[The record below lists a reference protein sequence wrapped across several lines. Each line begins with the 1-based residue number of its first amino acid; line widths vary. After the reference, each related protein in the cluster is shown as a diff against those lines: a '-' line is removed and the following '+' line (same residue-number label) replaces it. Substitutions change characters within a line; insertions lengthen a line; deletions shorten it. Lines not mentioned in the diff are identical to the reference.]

1 MCGRF
6 VCVPGRWAA
15 LLPQHRTVRRP
26 THRSR
31 ELRRMRDGVSCR
43 AELSERRVPLS
54 LRAGLLRVV
63 WPLRPVGHRSR
74 QLWGV
79 RQRLPGRHRLSIE
92 GVRLSD
98 RGRHLLSRHRCVR
111 GSRRRSSALRCLR
124 QRVSRK
130 HDVHIRCVPLRRGRP
145 HALRNRLRG
154 HHRGR
159 RTLRD
164 LWRGVYQRPLLR
176 RVIVCVCAA
185 PISAT
190 PTRITTTA
198 AFDGGVQLALG
209 AGEVGAVWSATIA
222 TGSSIVFQRW
232 AVDGMPLAVAIPLRT
247 MPPGEGISGIDI
259 AWNGAMWGVTW
270 METVG
275 PIGARVSTTHFA
287 RLSPTGTMI
296 GAPVDLTDG
305 DFVGAAVLGW
315 SPSLG
320 FVAALSSRAAAF
332 FRVIGADGSAPLPA
346 VRYRPTSGIG
356 AVGRDLVTARSGSW
370 FEPTRRWRGRWR
382 SPARTGRRSAQAA

>member
-1 MCGRF
+1 MDTTADDGHCGTCGGVCTNGRF
-6 VCVPGRWAA
+6 CDA
-15 LLPQHRTVRRP
+15 
-26 THRSR
+26 
-31 ELRRMRDGVSCR
+31 
-43 AELSERRVPLS
+43 
-54 LRAGLLRVV
+54 
-63 WPLRPVGHRSR
+63 
-74 QLWGV
+74 
-79 RQRLPGRHRLSIE
+79 
-92 GVRLSD
+92 
-98 RGRHLLSRHRCVR
+98 
-111 GSRRRSSALRCLR
+111 SS
-124 QRVSRK
+124 
-130 HDVHIRCVPLRRGRP
+130 
-145 HALRNRLRG
+145 
-154 HHRGR
+154 
-159 RTLRD
+159 
-164 LWRGVYQRPLLR
+164 
-176 RVIVCVCAA
+176 CVCAA

-332 FRVIGADGSAPLPA
+332 FRVIGADGSAPLLA

-356 AVGRDLVTARSGSW
+356 AVGRDLVTAPDGTLGFMVRTNAPVAWAMAIASADGSTVGSGGLSIGRSDNPPSLIHDGAMFVTAGYRQVTAPGGALHRQLFVGRAGSSVTIADMA
-370 FEPTRRWRGRWR
+370 FFMAGVDGSRELFGARVSAPAVGPLTLTSPSSPGGDGRPASARRPGDAGDLELTT
-382 SPARTGRRSAQAA
+382 ARRMG